1 MMMKIAKKMTAM
13 TFGSRA
19 AVLAAVL
26 VAGNQLTVIV
36 RTQFCPLPLRR
47 GGTAPLWRAQTQNTK
62 HLVELKH
69 NRKHLGELK
78 HKIENT

>member
-19 AVLAAVL
+19 AVLVAVL

-62 HLVELKH
+62 HLE
-69 NRKHLGELK
+69 
-78 HKIENT
+78 HKIQNT